1 VNALNNIRFIIQ
13 HLKERR
19 DPYQK
24 LVSLGDSE
32 AGHKLGVRDMAK
44 SFGRCEEILVN
55 ESFHEVHAAIF
66 KFKRMPTIMTVG
78 GFSPEFDY
86 NGRSLKRLG
95 NAEMEYHQIALSI
108 LAQQNSAA
116 VVFTWLRE
124 ARVCERFVGS
134 LLMNDPCLFPTLAI
148 QTAFEH
154 LENTCMNI
162 PWWDSLRSVEQNAL
176 RFRMQFA
183 GSPYDERLPSCLEYC
198 GITFDQWEFEAF
210 KSVRMDSSAHG

>member
-86 NGRSLKRLG
+86 NGRSLQRLG